1 MCLQNKTSQQEFKNI
16 KKMIYK
22 YAIFLLKTMLIVI
35 QKVFTKKNILT
46 EIHVFF

>member
-16 KKMIYK
+16 EKKMIYK
-22 YAIFLLKTMLIVI
+22 YAIFLLKTMLSKKCL
-35 QKVFTKKNILT
+35 QKKNILT